1 MGKSWHRKKQKR
13 DKHNPGGH
21 GKDRQGG
28 GERGDEWIVA
38 RDTTSGKNIVPGSP
52 VFEAYYQAQGIV
64 ASEAEWQTFMQTLA
78 VPLPASFRVNLD
90 CDFTE
95 MLVAEI
101 EGHVAKRVQVD
112 GQEVAPIKRLEFFQG
127 GHAYQ
132 MAIDRHTLR
141 KDTSLGEFHEL
152 IKVHTEAGTITR
164 QETVSMIPP
173 VVLGVQP
180 HHKVLDMCAAP
191 GSKTSQMLETL
202 SRGCSRTGQ
211 EPSGYIIANDSDTAR
226 AYMLVHQCRR
236 INTVALCVTTHKAQ
250 LFPARGLGGAENTP
264 EMETEA
270 ARWKV
275 PRVALGYFDRILC
288 DVPCSGDGTVRKT
301 FNIWRTWSPGQGLG
315 LHPMQFVIAR
325 RGAALLKIGGLMVY
339 STCTLNPIENE
350 AVVLSLLQESE
361 GALELLDPRPL
372 LPGLKV
378 RPGLHYWKVIEST
391 TRLQGNGYVV
401 PPREEVEGE
410 QDPVEEALRKA
421 NLTVFPTYEAVPE
434 PYRRWIKPSCFP
446 PQDPE
451 VAARLNLH
459 YCMRC
464 LPHDQDTGGF
474 FIALLKKTRPM
485 PKPGAGKS
493 PAGAETEAVVEDE
506 DEEGE
511 KKEAKK
517 TAPTVNGG
525 GAAVPAVA
533 EAAAASTTTA
543 SVPVE
548 GAVAATTEAS
558 AGEMPTAVAVAPQ
571 EKLRQNPPRKAFV
584 PKEFFVPLAEEGWA
598 SIQSFYGVS
607 EDFPRDRLFLRK
619 DGCKVVILLSKGLLD
634 DVQLSTRCQLQ
645 LVNAGTRMFDRA
657 SAERSACTY
666 RLSQDGMAYML
677 PHMTKRVVQVGPVE
691 LAAMTVHG
699 YLDLEVLPVEQ
710 RPAVEGLEM
719 GSFVATLEAS
729 CLAGVAEKMEAGI
742 ASFALMCWK
751 GFGSKMNVMCIAH
764 DLFIF
769 QCRLKAAGLITEDQL
784 VAMRKEKRPPREQ
797 PKQGQA
803 KVEAEGEAAA
813 IEVVEVETEK
823 AGEAEGMDVKAVAP
837 VAYIADDTMAQDA

>member
-28 GERGDEWIVA
+28 GKRGNEWIVA
-38 RDTTSGKNIVPGSP
+38 RDPTTGKNIVPGSP

-64 ASEAEWQTFMQTLA
+64 ASEVEWQTFMQTLA

-90 CDFTE
+90 CDFTD
-95 MLVAEI
+95 MLVSEI

-112 GQEVAPIKRLEFFQG
+112 GEEVAPIKRLEFFQG

-141 KDTSLGEFHEL
+141 KDTSLGKFHEL
-152 IKVHTEAGTITR
+152 IKVHTDAGTITR

-180 HHKVLDMCAAP
+180 HHRVLDMCAAP

-264 EMETEA
+264 EMEAEA
-270 ARWKV
+270 ANWKV

-315 LHPMQFVIAR
+315 LHPMQFMIAQ

-350 AVVLSLLQESE
+350 AVVLSLLKESE

-378 RPGLHYWKVIEST
+378 RPGLDSWKVIEST
-391 TRLQGNGYVV
+391 TRLQGSGYLV
-401 PPREEVEGE
+401 PSRGE
-410 QDPVEEALRKA
+410 AECENDPVEETLRKA
-421 NLTVFPTYEAVPE
+421 GLTVFPTYETVPE

-451 VAARLNLH
+451 LSSRLNLH

-485 PKPGAGKS
+485 PKPRTGKS
-493 PAGAETEAVVEDE
+493 SVGAEAEVLVEDDDE
-506 DEEGE
+506 DGE
-511 KKEAKK
+511 KEGSRKM
-517 TAPTVNGG
+517 APTTSGVGTAMPTLSEG
-525 GAAVPAVA
+525 SI
-533 EAAAASTTTA
+533 ASTGD
-543 SVPVE
+543 SSIQVE
-548 GAVAATTEAS
+548 GAVATTTEAS
-558 AGEMPTAVAVAPQ
+558 TGETPAPLVAAPQ
-571 EKLRQNPPRKAFV
+571 VRMRQNPPRKAFV
-584 PKEFFVPLAEEGWA
+584 PKEFFVPLGDEGWA
-598 SIQSFYGVS
+598 TIQSFYGVS
-607 EDFPRDRLFLRK
+607 KDFPRDRLFLRK

-645 LVNAGTRMFDRA
+645 LVNAGTRIFDRA

-677 PHMTKRVVQVGPVE
+677 PHMSKRVVKVGPVE

-699 YLDLEVLPVEQ
+699 YLDLELLPLEK
-710 RPAVEGLEM
+710 RPAVEELEM
-719 GSFVATLEAS
+719 GSFVATLEAT
-729 CLAGVAEKMEAGI
+729 CLAGVAERMEAGI
-742 ASFALMCWK
+742 ASFALMCWR
-751 GFGSKMNVMCIAH
+751 GFGTKMNVMCIAH

-784 VAMRKEKRPPREQ
+784 EAMRKEKRPPREQ
-797 PKQGQA
+797 PKQG
-803 KVEAEGEAAA
+803 KVEAESEAAA
-813 IEVVEVETEK
+813 VDLEGGDPEAVVK
-823 AGEAEGMDVKAVAP
+823 DEGMNIKPAMPVKDEDA
-837 VAYIADDTMAQDA
+837 MARDA